1 MEKKLDFFSGL
12 KDEVVRGLSLSRSR
26 SNSPVRARSPM
37 ANLFRKTKTTTTT
50 MAPIRG
56 SIGVLDREIWEC
68 QAYRGSVSATHGRF
82 GFGWR
87 GSRGLEEGWVGARTM
102 G

>member
-12 KDEVVRGLSLSRSR
+12 QDEVVRGLSHSRSR
-26 SNSPVRARSPM
+26 SNSPARARSPM
-37 ANLFRKTKTTTTT
+37 A
-50 MAPIRG
+50 
-56 SIGVLDREIWEC
+56 
-68 QAYRGSVSATHGRF
+68 YRRSVSAAHGRS

-87 GSRGLEEGWVGARTM
+87 GSRGLEEGWVGARIM